1 MFGARVVSQT
11 DAIEALAQVGLA
23 GFADRYPAELSG
35 GQCQRVAI
43 ARALAVRRSVLF
55 ADEPTGALDSTA
67 RREVLQH
74 LTALPGLGTSVV
86 MVTHDPIVAATA
98 SRVLFL
104 YDGRIVDS
112 LQDGDARQIARRLAD
127 LEAA

>member
-1 MFGARVVSQT
+1 
-11 DAIEALAQVGLA
+11 
-23 GFADRYPAELSG
+23 
-35 GQCQRVAI
+35 
-43 ARALAVRRSVLF
+43 VRRQVLF

-74 LTALPGLGTSVV
+74 LTTLPALGTSVV
-86 MVTHDPIVAATA
+86 MVTHDPTVAAAA

-112 LQDGDARQIARRLAD
+112 LQNADAREIARRLAD
-127 LEAA
+127 LEAV